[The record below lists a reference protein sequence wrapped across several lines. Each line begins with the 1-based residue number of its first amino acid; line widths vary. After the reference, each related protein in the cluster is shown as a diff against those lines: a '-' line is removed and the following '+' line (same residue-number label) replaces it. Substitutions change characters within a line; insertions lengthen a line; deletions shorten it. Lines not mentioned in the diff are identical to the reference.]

1 MNWLELSIKAPS
13 EYVEPL
19 SVIFDKYGYGGV
31 AIEQLGGPNP
41 DEFDGDWEYLD
52 AVIRAYI
59 PVDNKTESAKE
70 HIRVAVTLISQLCK
84 LPPLEER
91 YIKEGEWMETWR
103 KHFSILTIGRIVV
116 CPSWKNYTPKDK
128 DIVINLDPG
137 MAFGTGYHPTTN
149 MCLSALDNLVQPGQ
163 RVLDVG
169 TGSGILS
176 IASAKLGAQYVLG
189 LDIDELVMKTAIENV
204 SINNVED
211 QIDIKESSTMQDTTL
226 HGQFDLVVAN
236 IYPTVIIDLA
246 RDMKR
251 MLRDRGTVVLSG
263 ITRNKEKD
271 VRDHL
276 HQLDFLQETVTYQG
290 DWVSISVV
298 KS

>member
-1 MNWLELSIKAPS
+1 M
-13 EYVEPL
+13 
-19 SVIFDKYGYGGV
+19 
-31 AIEQLGGPNP
+31 
-41 DEFDGDWEYLD
+41 
-52 AVIRAYI
+52 
-59 PVDNKTESAKE
+59 DNKTESAKE

-236 IYPTVIIDLA
+236 IYPKVIIDLA

-251 MLRDRGTVVLSG
+251 MLRDRGTLVLSG